1 MAEKACS
8 KGFLTSNQAEDE
20 LTPGVSGTGSQEVSH
35 WVGGEQHPRGQPA
48 LPKENNANKVPD
60 NDRAIGESHA
70 LLRQIFGTLF
80 PKHLHEY

>member
-8 KGFLTSNQAEDE
+8 KGWLTSNQGEDE
-20 LTPGVSGTGSQEVSH
+20 LTPGVSRTVSQEVSH
-35 WVGGEQHPRGQPA
+35 RVGAVQHPRGQPA

-60 NDRAIGESHA
+60 NVRAIGESQA